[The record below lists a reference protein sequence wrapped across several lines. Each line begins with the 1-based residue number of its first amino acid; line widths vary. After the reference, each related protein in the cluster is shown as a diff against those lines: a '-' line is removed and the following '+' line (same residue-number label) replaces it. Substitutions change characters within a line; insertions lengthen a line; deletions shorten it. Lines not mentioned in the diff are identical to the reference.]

1 MHSYSSIWNQVHTYF
16 TDFIFQLT
24 PQTAIFGIH
33 NIDKDTSLI
42 QNHLLL
48 LFKLHMYYD
57 RKYGFLSVKIRK
69 IKTLE
74 KRIAA
79 NNSYKYER
87 FRKKWHKIEN
97 KIS

>member
-1 MHSYSSIWNQVHTYF
+1 
-16 TDFIFQLT
+16 
-24 PQTAIFGIH
+24 
-33 NIDKDTSLI
+33 
-42 QNHLLL
+42 
-48 LFKLHMYYD
+48 MYYD

-87 FRKKWHKIEN
+87 FRKK
-97 KIS
+97 